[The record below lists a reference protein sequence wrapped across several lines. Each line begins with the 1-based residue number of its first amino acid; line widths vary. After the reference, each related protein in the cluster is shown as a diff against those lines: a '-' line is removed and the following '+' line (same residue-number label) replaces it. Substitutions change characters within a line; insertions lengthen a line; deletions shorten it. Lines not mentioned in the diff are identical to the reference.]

1 MILGLPTVH
10 ASHSSQHRSSQ
21 MAPYLAILERAK
33 AAGAGLNAS
42 ETVDQSGFQQLM
54 EIEQVGRR
62 MTLGDLCLK
71 CL

>member
-1 MILGLPTVH
+1 
-10 ASHSSQHRSSQ
+10 

-54 EIEQVGRR
+54 EIEQVSWR
-62 MTLGDLCLK
+62 MQPLQGLCFEVFAGLK
-71 CL
+71 VSCTHA